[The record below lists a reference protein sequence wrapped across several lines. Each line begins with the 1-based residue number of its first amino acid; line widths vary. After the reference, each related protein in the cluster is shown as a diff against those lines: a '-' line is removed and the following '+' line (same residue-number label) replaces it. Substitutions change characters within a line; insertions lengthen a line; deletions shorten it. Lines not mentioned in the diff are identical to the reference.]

1 MEKKREMYAVR
12 GRRME
17 KKEGRGAVSGDGE
30 TRGGEGGWMEGGRE
44 GGEREKGEVEEGGL
58 DDKRKIQ
65 TGQSFLFANRAP
77 DKDSACS
84 RADRG
89 AISLP
94 YSLSPL
100 LPPLPPSLRLAHP
113 AVSLRGGEK
122 EEKTKGP
129 ISAASWCYHQP
140 ATAQQLISLQLLLKG
155 QGWDRTIM
163 NTSSLPH
170 QRN

>member
-1 MEKKREMYAVR
+1 MERP
-12 GRRME
+12 
-17 KKEGRGAVSGDGE
+17 
-30 TRGGEGGWMEGGRE
+30 GGEGGWMERGRRR
-44 GGEREKGEVEEGGL
+44 GRL

-84 RADRG
+84 GADRG

-94 YSLSPL
+94 YA
-100 LPPLPPSLRLAHP
+100 PLPHPPPFLHPSA
-113 AVSLRGGEK
+113 SLTRQLVC
-122 EEKTKGP
+122 EEEESKGRKKKKGP
-129 ISAASWCYHQP
+129 ISAASRCYHQP

-163 NTSSLPH
+163 NISSLPH